1 MIRRNLIHYWR
12 TNAAVVAG
20 VAVAVAVL
28 SGALLV
34 GQSVRASL
42 RALLLQRLGAT
53 EYVVSADRFFRED
66 LAAALVT
73 PAPGSRHAR
82 LGASCPII
90 AVQGTVVDERTH
102 RRAYDVNVY
111 GVDER
116 FWTLHGIPVRMS
128 GSGRKTLVGTTLAAR
143 IGATKDGALLLS
155 VETGREIPTESMF
168 GRRENLGR
176 TIRLECDGTLA
187 PDQLGEFAL
196 RAGQ

>member
-1 MIRRNLIHYWR
+1 MILRNLAHYWR

-20 VAVAVAVL
+20 VAVAVTVL

-73 PAPGSRHAR
+73 PGTGSDHPR

-90 AVQGTVVDERTH
+90 VLQGTVVDERTG

-111 GVDER
+111 GVDDR
-116 FWTLHGIPVRMS
+116 VWKLH
-128 GSGRKTLVGTTLAAR
+128 
-143 IGATKDGALLLS
+143 ALP
-155 VETGREIPTESMF
+155 GPP
-168 GRRENLGR
+168 
-176 TIRLECDGTLA
+176 A
-187 PDQLGEFAL
+187 PPAP
-196 RAGQ
+196 